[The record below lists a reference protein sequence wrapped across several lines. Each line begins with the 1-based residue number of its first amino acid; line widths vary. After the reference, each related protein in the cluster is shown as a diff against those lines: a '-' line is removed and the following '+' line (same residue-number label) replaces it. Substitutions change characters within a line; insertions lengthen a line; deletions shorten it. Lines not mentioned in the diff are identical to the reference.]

1 MVPNL
6 SVMWKPFN
14 GSPYITLIEEE
25 LDWTWTRW
33 SRGKD
38 SWRHKTLSL
47 IQLLPDLMERVSQT
61 FYLYLLFVLL
71 IVIHDLVLGV
81 SLGVGLRFVQP
92 NLVVISNTDQRK
104 YSHRFI
110 KQYCI
115 NSLLLFPQ
123 SLQTYKSK

>member
-1 MVPNL
+1 
-6 SVMWKPFN
+6 
-14 GSPYITLIEEE
+14 
-25 LDWTWTRW
+25 
-33 SRGKD
+33 
-38 SWRHKTLSL
+38 
-47 IQLLPDLMERVSQT
+47 MERVSQT

-104 YSHRFI
+104 YSHLFI